1 MFKHYLIVGCMI
13 ALAYM
18 TYFLIYIVIE
28 EDAVYSFK
36 DIVMMFIVIPIFLLL
51 LYPTVLTLLT
61 YIIILIYKI
70 QQ

>member
-1 MFKHYLIVGCMI
+1 MFKHYLIVGCVI

-36 DIVMMFIVIPIFLLL
+36 DIIMMFIVIPIFLLL

-61 YIIILIYKI
+61 YIIILIYKTN
-70 QQ
+70 

>member
-1 MFKHYLIVGCMI
+1 MI

-18 TYFLIYIVIE
+18 TYFLIYIALE
-28 EDAVYSFK
+28 EDAVYNFK